1 MNEIRLTAADIGK
14 RVRLRDGS
22 VTTLIGFNPDA
33 RYPFKTSSF
42 QSYTASGDFRAG
54 GGETCMDIVQVLG
67 RKGKAQDGAADFA
80 QTTRRTGDSER
91 RIK

>member
-1 MNEIRLTAADIGK
+1 MNKIRLTAADIGK

-42 QSYTASGDFRAG
+42 QSYTASGNFRAG

-67 RKGKAQDGAADFA
+67 RKQNMRNKLEYRDNEAKQP
-80 QTTRRTGDSER
+80 
-91 RIK
+91 

>member
-1 MNEIRLTAADIGK
+1 MNKIRLTAADIGK

-33 RYPFKTSSF
+33 RYPLYPFKTSSF
-42 QSYTASGDFRAG
+42 QSYTASGNFRAV

-67 RKGKAQDGAADFA
+67 RKQNMRNKLEYRDNVAKQP
-80 QTTRRTGDSER
+80 
-91 RIK
+91 